1 MIPIQNH
8 CNDFSVP
15 HVRPQMTPCSL
26 KSQHAT
32 SLCIS
37 VSQGLYPSST
47 ILSWIFSQRNR
58 WYPWHLKESSVPD
71 TTLLYHSWS
80 MLQPKHLQMQPAQK
94 AHLNWY
100 QLHQITDIRTS
111 YNISWWNPRTA
122 LYTIRHTDINFHTDA
137 YLMLLSPLK
146 QGHFWP
152 CTRAKYWAVC
162 YFYESDGGFGGE
174 SKHVDVWWQGC
185 EEQVHFCMKAGL
197 VIVRD

>member
-1 MIPIQNH
+1 M
-8 CNDFSVP
+8 P
-15 HVRPQMTPCSL
+15 H
-26 KSQHAT
+26 H
-32 SLCIS
+32 S
-37 VSQGLYPSST
+37 VSLD
-47 ILSWIFSQRNR
+47 L
-58 WYPWHLKESSVPD
+58 
-71 TTLLYHSWS
+71 
-80 MLQPKHLQMQPAQK
+80 K
-94 AHLNWY
+94 AHIPVLQYSAGYLVKEICGILGIRKSLVY
-100 QLHQITDIRTS
+100 QTLHYHTIHGLCYNPNTCKCGQHRNLVSVDINFIKSLILEHPTIYVNKIQEQLLTWQGTQI
-111 YNISWWNPRTA
+111 
-122 LYTIRHTDINFHTDA
+122 INFHTDA